1 MLRRYRSAV
10 VMPYPPCGVASH
22 AVPEV
27 VIGIPVKPFPA
38 AKRRLASVLDDT
50 GRAVLGRRLAERT
63 VHAVLDAGAQPLVIS
78 ADDPVTEWARSIGVD
93 VLLDEGSSLDEA
105 AKAAVGEARRREA
118 AWGILHADL
127 PLLRADDLQVAVSIL
142 GDGGAV
148 VAPSSDGGT
157 SLVGSSLDRFAF
169 SYGPGS
175 FHRHLAALARE
186 DPRVI
191 FTLGLALDLDT
202 P

>member
-1 MLRRYRSAV
+1 M
-10 VMPYPPCGVASH
+10 
-22 AVPEV
+22 PEV

-50 GRAVLGRRLAERT
+50 GRAALGRKLAERT
-63 VHAVLDAGAQPLVIS
+63 VHAVLEAGAQPLVLS
-78 ADDPVTEWARSIGVD
+78 ADDPVTGWARAIGVE

-105 AKAAVGEARRREA
+105 AQIAVGEARRRGA

-127 PLLRADDLQVAVSIL
+127 PVLTADDLRTAIMVL

-157 SLVGSSLDRFAF
+157 SLVGSSLERFAF

-175 FHRHLAALARE
+175 FHRHLAALSAH
-186 DPRVI
+186 DPQVI
-191 FTLGLALDLDT
+191 VTRGLALDLDT
-202 P
+202 PADLAAARATVEGAWLAG

>member
-1 MLRRYRSAV
+1 M
-10 VMPYPPCGVASH
+10 
-22 AVPEV
+22 PEV
-27 VIGIPVKPFPA
+27 VIGIPIKPFPA

-50 GRAVLGRRLAERT
+50 ARAALGRRLAERT
-63 VHAVLDAGAQPLVIS
+63 VRAVLDAGALPLVVS

-105 AKAAVGEARRREA
+105 AQAAVGEARRRTA

-127 PLLRADDLQVAVSIL
+127 PVLTADDLQVAVGIL
-142 GDGGAV
+142 RDGGAV

-175 FHRHLAALARE
+175 FHRHLAALAQE

-202 P
+202 PADLAAARATVEGAWLGR